1 MEDKTL
7 AHRLREQ
14 FCEEIEDA
22 NEYLDLA
29 EEAERDGWHLT
40 ANGLEM
46 IAHEEMTHANFLR
59 ERLMEWGEYHAE
71 KDEKWHHLLQR
82 LGYR

>member
-7 AHRLREQ
+7 THRLREQ

-22 NEYLDLA
+22 HKYLDLA

-46 IAHEEMTHANFLR
+46 IAHEEMTHASFLR
-59 ERLMEWGEYHAE
+59 ERLKEWGEYHEE
-71 KDEKWHHLLQR
+71 KDEKWHHLLHR